1 MTLRDGMRTV
11 PRRKTQTGPD
21 ECGIALVM
29 VILTLFVLTT
39 LAAAVVFVTQSE
51 ILTSAN
57 YKLATQARYAA
68 EAGSQRAAHWLA
80 HDYTPPAN
88 LDSFDITKYPVQYD
102 GMPVVLSANASV
114 PSNYPDEGVE
124 DAFQTVL
131 MNQPLP
137 GLGTSARTKVT
148 ATLLSMQPASVF
160 LSSNSAFVQT
170 WQIAS
175 QGSIAGIRNA
185 EVEVVTQIQNAGGQL
200 VFPYAGFSTGDACD
214 SFVVSGAAKVDS
226 FDSQLGGYS
235 STALNTQGDMASNGT
250 VVLTSANTSVYGT
263 VTASA
268 LTGDICPAGTPSD
281 APAYVSGG
289 FIHLSQA
296 IAVTTPP
303 EPSPAPPT
311 SAVDIVND
319 CPAISGCS
327 SAGGSEGPFT
337 LTPGA
342 YGNVLLS
349 SGKVLHLS
357 TGTYTVNSVELS
369 GGANL
374 IVDSGPIVIHVAG
387 NSLGAGVPAVSF
399 SDGSVSNTT
408 GAPVNLQI
416 VYAGSHAVN
425 LSAALGASLVVYA
438 PNAPLTL
445 SGGGDLY
452 GAIIASRIDNS
463 GETSLHYDRS
473 LANFVHSLGGHRTI
487 SFSWSK
493 F

>member
-1 MTLRDGMRTV
+1 MRTAL
-11 PRRKTQTGPD
+11 RRRAQTGRD
-21 ECGIALVM
+21 ERGIALVI

-39 LAAAVVFVTQSE
+39 LAAAVIFVTQSE
-51 ILTSAN
+51 IWTSAN

-68 EAGSQRAAHWLA
+68 EAGSQRAANWLV
-80 HDYTPPAN
+80 HNYTAPTS
-88 LDSFDITKYPVQYD
+88 LESYDITKYPVQYE

-124 DAFQTVL
+124 EAFRVAL

-148 ATLLSMQPASVF
+148 ATLTSMRPANVF
-160 LSSNSAFVQT
+160 LSSSSQFIQT

-175 QGSIAGIRNA
+175 QGSIAGVRNA
-185 EVEVVTQIQNAGGQL
+185 EVEVVTRIQHSGGKL
-200 VFPYAGFSTGDACD
+200 VFPYTGFSTSDACD
-214 SFVVSGAAKVDS
+214 SFVVSGNARVDS
-226 FDSQLGGYS
+226 FDSQLGIYS
-235 STALNTQGDMASNGT
+235 STGLNTQGDLASNGT
-250 VVLTSANTSVYGT
+250 VVLTSANISVYGT
-263 VTASA
+263 VTANA
-268 LTGDICPAGTPSD
+268 LSGDICPAGSPSD
-281 APAYVSGG
+281 APGYVAGG
-289 FIHLSQA
+289 FIQINQA
-296 IAVTTPP
+296 IPFTTPP
-303 EPSPAPPT
+303 EPSPSPPT
-311 SAVDIVND
+311 SAVDIVSN

-327 SAGGSEGPFT
+327 SADGNEGPFT

-342 YGNVLLS
+342 YGNVLVS
-349 SGKVLHLS
+349 SGKALHLS
-357 TGTYTVNSVELS
+357 TGTYTVNSFELS

-374 IVDSGPIVIHVAG
+374 IVDSGPVVIHVAG
-387 NSLGAGVPAVSF
+387 NSLGASVPAVSF

-408 GAPVNLQI
+408 GVPVNLQV
-416 VYAGSHAVN
+416 VYSGSHAVN
-425 LSAALGASLVVYA
+425 LSAALGAFLVVYA

-445 SGGGDLY
+445 SGGGDFY

-473 LANFVHSLGGHRTI
+473 LANFVHSLGSHHTI